1 MGLFLVVS
9 PRQLTEEAEY
19 LFPRHLWWETCWS
32 CEKHTATDVAVDVL
46 GEEWK
51 GHGVRISDGN
61 NRQGSS
67 MKQGVLT
74 MAECVCCWL
83 RGVLTD
89 QGELEK
95 GRASLFM
102 FALGTAIWMLSTS
115 VVIIILKRGV
125 VEWAEYSCLEKYYCA
140 SEVAAQREPVSR
152 DVCQYIKEGIKA
164 PSTNQDTWDSVPCY
178 STCPTAQTSIDCSGP
193 TAHQEQ

>member
-19 LFPRHLWWETCWS
+19 LFPGHLWWETCWS

-51 GHGVRISDGN
+51 GPGVRISDGN

-89 QGELEK
+89 QGGLGK
-95 GRASLFM
+95 GRASLHVCIGDSNLN
-102 FALGTAIWMLSTS
+102 ALYVSSYYYFKKGGGGI
-115 VVIIILKRGV
+115 
-125 VEWAEYSCLEKYYCA
+125 AEYSWLEKHCCA
-140 SEVAAQREPVSR
+140 SEVAAQKRTILHRCLPIYLKGLKQR
-152 DVCQYIKEGIKA
+152 RYRNA
-164 PSTNQDTWDSVPCY
+164 
-178 STCPTAQTSIDCSGP
+178 
-193 TAHQEQ
+193 

>member
-19 LFPRHLWWETCWS
+19 LFPGLLWWETCWS

-74 MAECVCCWL
+74 MAECVCCWF

-89 QGELEK
+89 QGGLGK

-125 VEWAEYSCLEKYYCA
+125 VEWAEYSWLEKHCCA
-140 SEVAAQREPVSR
+140 SEVAAQKR
-152 DVCQYIKEGIKA
+152 
-164 PSTNQDTWDSVPCY
+164 
-178 STCPTAQTSIDCSGP
+178 TSLHRCLPIYLKGLKQRSYRN
-193 TAHQEQ
+193 A